1 MFTSI
6 ILAIPLLAQNSG
18 EPESGFILLA
28 PLTDTNTYLLDNQAE
43 VIHTWP
49 GSVTPGNAAYLL
61 PNGNL
66 LRTLHLSGTVGG
78 SGGGL
83 QEIDLNGNVI
93 FDFTY
98 DNADHLSHHDV
109 EVLPNGNVL
118 IIAWEYM
125 TRAEAIAEG
134 RNPAYLQ
141 GPLFAPDHLIEVVR
155 SGPSAG
161 QIVWEWHVIDH
172 VVQDFDATK
181 ANYGIVADH
190 PELIDLNYPPRRA
203 NQGDWNHVNTVD
215 YHPEFDQIVIS
226 SHALNEFWVIDHSTT
241 TAEAASHS
249 GGRSGMGGD
258 ILYRWGNPEAYDRG
272 TQADRK
278 LWGQHDVQWIEEG
291 KPGEGNFLLFNN
303 GNGRPA
309 GPWSSIDELTPPVD
323 AAGNYSIQPGAAFGP
338 SQLTW
343 TWSAPTPSSFYSQNI
358 SGCERMENGNTLV
371 CSGAE
376 GKLFEVNSNGNVV
389 WQHTNTLPNPNN
401 NRVFKVRRYAHHLWL
416 DNNYISATTG
426 GSLNIHMEAGTD
438 QAGRSFVLA
447 ASASGTSPGTTIPG
461 TGLTVPLNRDFVT
474 EFILNNLNSPSLTGF
489 AGNLDSEGS
498 ADALLDTLGPLP
510 PALANRTIHFA
521 FVLTNP
527 ADFASNPMAVGIV
540 P

>member
-323 AAGNYSIQPGAAFGP
+323 TAGNYSLQPGAA
-338 SQLTW
+338 
-343 TWSAPTPSSFYSQNI
+343 
-358 SGCERMENGNTLV
+358 
-371 CSGAE
+371 
-376 GKLFEVNSNGNVV
+376 
-389 WQHTNTLPNPNN
+389 
-401 NRVFKVRRYAHHLWL
+401 
-416 DNNYISATTG
+416 
-426 GSLNIHMEAGTD
+426 
-438 QAGRSFVLA
+438 
-447 ASASGTSPGTTIPG
+447 
-461 TGLTVPLNRDFVT
+461 
-474 EFILNNLNSPSLTGF
+474 
-489 AGNLDSEGS
+489 
-498 ADALLDTLGPLP
+498 
-510 PALANRTIHFA
+510 
-521 FVLTNP
+521 
-527 ADFASNPMAVGIV
+527 
-540 P
+540 